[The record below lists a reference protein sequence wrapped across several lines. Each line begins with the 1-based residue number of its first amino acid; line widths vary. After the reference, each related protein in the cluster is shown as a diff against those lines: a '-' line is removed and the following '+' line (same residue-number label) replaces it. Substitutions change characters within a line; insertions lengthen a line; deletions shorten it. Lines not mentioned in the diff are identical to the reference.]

1 MNIDE
6 NRKHCIAIEK
16 WVRTFIKTMDKPSF
30 DPFTNENFDLEVG
43 DNSGN
48 APFGVKIIFDGYAE
62 DDDYNLIKESMS
74 FAVFVHK
81 DSLKKEF
88 KEYETNRGML
98 CHRPKE
104 ECYINCWYD
113 SEEDNLD
120 ITTFIE
126 DKTDDCTELDR
137 DFVIDLICKIYDRDN
152 KE

>member
-1 MNIDE
+1 
-6 NRKHCIAIEK
+6 
-16 WVRTFIKTMDKPSF
+16 MDKPSF

-62 DDDYNLIKESMS
+62 DDDGNPTKESMS

-81 DSLKKEF
+81 NSLTKEF
-88 KEYETNRGML
+88 KKHEPNPFAII
-98 CHRPKE
+98 HRPKE

>member
-1 MNIDE
+1 MTDN
-6 NRKHCIAIEK
+6 KIEK
-16 WVRTFIKTMDKPSF
+16 YNFIIKKWVKTFMKTMDKG
-30 DPFTNENFDLEVG
+30 DLEVG
-43 DNSGN
+43 DDSGN
-48 APFGVKIIFDGYAE
+48 TPFGVKIIFDGYAE
-62 DDDYNLIKESMS
+62 DDDGNPTKESMS

>member
-1 MNIDE
+1 MVTDE
-6 NRKHCIAIEK
+6 NTIEKHYIAIEK
-16 WVRTFIKTMDKPSF
+16 WVKTFMKTMDKG
-30 DPFTNENFDLEVG
+30 DLEVG
-43 DNSGN
+43 DDSGN
-48 APFGVKIIFDGYAE
+48 TPFGVKIIFDGYAE
-62 DDDYNLIKESMS
+62 DDDGNPIKESMS

-81 DSLKKEF
+81 NSLTKEF
-88 KEYETNRGML
+88 KKHEPNPFAII
-98 CHRPKE
+98 HRPKE